1 MAPAWS
7 DGQCILVLECHFQ
20 KGLFF
25 MNYFD
30 KNAVYEFWKIHS
42 SERNEKKLH
51 QKLFRN
57 FSMSVFSDKFYFWE

>member
-1 MAPAWS
+1 MRHVYPR
-7 DGQCILVLECHFQ
+7 FQ
-20 KGLFF
+20 NATFRGLFF

-51 QKLFRN
+51 QKLLNN
-57 FSMSVFSDKFYFWE
+57 FSMFHL

>member
-1 MAPAWS
+1 MPLS
-7 DGQCILVLECHFQ
+7 EGP
-20 KGLFF
+20 FF

-51 QKLFRN
+51 QKLLRN
-57 FSMSVFSDKFYFWE
+57 FSMSVHLINYISGIISSLENYFDFY